1 VHLALRFAAR
11 GAGADA
17 PLLLVLALGGVPL
30 VIRLAARA
38 LRGSFGS
45 DFLAAVSIVAAAV
58 LHQYLAGALVVL
70 MLSGGA
76 ALERHAVAQA
86 TSVLRALA
94 GRVSTRAHRRV
105 GTKLEE
111 INPDD
116 IRPGD
121 LVVVLPH
128 EICPADGDVV
138 DGHGTMDEAYLTG
151 EPYLISKGPGA
162 AVLSGAINGDSAL
175 VVRATR
181 LAADSRFARIMRV
194 MRDAEQHRPALRRLA
209 DELGAWYTPFALGIA
224 GAAWWASGD
233 PVRFLSVAVI
243 ATPCPLLIGIPVA
256 IIGSIS
262 TAARRGVIVKDPAAL
277 EQITMC
283 RTMILDKTGTLTY
296 GRARLTG
303 DQYGPGHTRADVLP
317 IVAALERYS
326 RHPLAAPIVEAAER
340 EGWPLPEVEWIRE
353 EPGRGLRG
361 RAGGTEVLITSRR
374 HARLVVDLPDGDDTG
389 LECVVVMDGRFAAIL
404 AFHDVARRESGG
416 FIRHLGPRHGVGRV
430 MIVSGDREAEV
441 RRLAASVAVAEVH
454 AGVSPEEKLA
464 IVRAETA
471 RAKTIFIGDGVN
483 DAPALM
489 AATVGIAFGQQT
501 DVTSE
506 AARLV
511 IVDSSLS
518 AVDEVIHL
526 ARRLRR
532 IALQTAIGGMAASV
546 AGMLVAAAGFLTP
559 VAGAVV
565 QEVIDVAAV
574 LNALRTARVP
584 KRLTDF
590 AES

>member
-1 VHLALRFAAR
+1 
-11 GAGADA
+11 
-17 PLLLVLALGGVPL
+17 VPL
-30 VIRLAARA
+30 VVRLAARA

-58 LHQYLAGALVVL
+58 LHEYLAGAVVVL

-105 GTKLEE
+105 GSGLEE
-111 INPDD
+111 IEPAD
-116 IRPGD
+116 IRIGD

-138 DGHGTMDEAYLTG
+138 EGHGSMDEAYLTG

-175 VVRATR
+175 VVRAAR

-194 MRDAEQHRPALRRLA
+194 MRDAEQRRPALRRLA

-262 TAARRGVIVKDPAAL
+262 TAARRGIIVRDPAAL
-277 EQITMC
+277 EQITQC
-283 RTMILDKTGTLTY
+283 RTVILDKTGTLTY

-303 DQYGPGHTRADVLP
+303 ETYAQGQTRAAVLP

-326 RHPLAAPIVEAAER
+326 RHPLAAPIVDAAER
-340 EGWPLPEVEWIRE
+340 EGWALPDVEWIRE

-361 RAGGTEVLITSRR
+361 RAAGVDVLVTSRR
-374 HARLVVDLPDGDDTG
+374 QARPLVDLPGGDDTG
-389 LECVVVMDGRFAAIL
+389 LECVVLIDGRFAAVL
-404 AFHDVARRESGG
+404 RFHDVARRESGG
-416 FIRHLGPRHGVGRV
+416 FIRHLGPRHGVRRV
-430 MIVSGDREAEV
+430 LILSGDREAEV
-441 RRLAASVAVAEVH
+441 RRLAASVGVADIR
-454 AGVSPEEKLA
+454 AGLSPEEKLA
-464 IVRAETA
+464 IVRDETA

-489 AATVGIAFGQQT
+489 AATVGIAFGRHT

-511 IVDSSLS
+511 VVDSSLS
-518 AVDEVIHL
+518 TVDEVIHL

-532 IALQTAIGGMAASV
+532 IALQTAVGGMAASV
-546 AGMLVAAAGFLTP
+546 AGMLVAAVGLLTP

-565 QEVIDVAAV
+565 QEAIDVAAV

-584 KRLTDF
+584 RVLSDWD
-590 AES
+590 APLG